1 MELDKKIDPIE
12 LFQKWFKEA
21 KDKEIRDPNAMQI
34 ATVSKNG
41 FVKLPFGKTSS

>member
-21 KDKEIRDPNAMQI
+21 QDKETRDPNAMQI

-41 FVKLPFGKTSS
+41 YPSVRTEQFY

>member
-21 KDKEIRDPNAMQI
+21 QDKETRDPNAMQI
-34 ATVSKNG
+34 
-41 FVKLPFGKTSS
+41 